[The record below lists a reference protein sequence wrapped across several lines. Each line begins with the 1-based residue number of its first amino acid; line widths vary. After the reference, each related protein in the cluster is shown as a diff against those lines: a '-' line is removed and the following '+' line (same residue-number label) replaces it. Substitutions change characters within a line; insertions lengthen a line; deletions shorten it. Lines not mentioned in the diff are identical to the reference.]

1 MGREVPMDY
10 DEAREQARMALQ
22 AIEAKI
28 DHLTATVAEHSAQR
42 GTTPRQIDAMEHL
55 LRIFEVLHNGYRAVM
70 AAFDQDRPERAQAI
84 LAEVE
89 ALRAQL
95 GQWLGPP

>member
-1 MGREVPMDY
+1 MDY
-10 DEAREQARMALQ
+10 EEAREHARMALQ
-22 AIEAKI
+22 TIEAKI
-28 DHLTATVAEHSAQR
+28 NHLTAMVAQDSAQR

-55 LRIFEVLHNGYRAVM
+55 LGIFEVLHNGYRAVM
-70 AAFDQDRPERAQAI
+70 AAFDQDRPERAEAI

>member
-1 MGREVPMDY
+1 MDY

-22 AIEAKI
+22 TIEAKI
-28 DHLTATVAEHSAQR
+28 NHLTATVAQDSAQR
-42 GTTPRQIDAMEHL
+42 GTTPRQIDAMDHL
-55 LRIFEVLHNGYRAVM
+55 LGIFEALHNGYRAVM
-70 AAFDQDRPERAQAI
+70 AAFDQDKPERAEAI
-84 LAEVE
+84 LEEVE